1 MITWKLRSEVVE
13 GYIEE
18 EMWVSNEEGM
28 PFRRSGSIVLTFGEW
43 QQFNT
48 LLLVGEEVMNKL
60 GPRTKVYIEDEDE
73 VVNHFFNTYTHPDE
87 EEDK

>member
-1 MITWKLRSEVVE
+1 
-13 GYIEE
+13 
-18 EMWVSNEEGM
+18 
-28 PFRRSGSIVLTFGEW
+28 VLTFGEW
-43 QQFNT
+43 QQFNA

-73 VVNHFFNTYTHPDE
+73 MVNHFFNTYTHPDE

>member
-1 MITWKLRSEVVE
+1 MITWKLRSKVVA
-13 GYIEE
+13 GLIEE
-18 EMWVSNEEGM
+18 AMWVSKEEGM

-43 QQFNT
+43 QQFNA

-73 VVNHFFNTYTHPDE
+73 MVNH
-87 EEDK
+87 